1 MNKPE
6 IISAQWPLLD
16 KVTVVTTTRM
26 GGVSKPPF
34 DSFNLAEHVG
44 DDPQAVA
51 ANRSLLNQ
59 YLNLPNP
66 PVWLKQTHS
75 SRAIEACHVIN
86 TAEAADALF
95 TIQPKIVCAIMTA
108 DCLPIVLSDRD
119 GQCIAT
125 LHAGWRGLVE
135 GIIENT
141 VAAMRRH
148 CTPSMAWLGP
158 AIGASAFEV
167 KADVYQAYLA
177 KNQHFASC
185 FQACSQHAWNFD
197 IYAAARFVLSRCGVE
212 HTYGGDLC
220 TVSDAQKFFSYVT
233 HNIFI
238 YCPTLWMPKNRSC
251 CLLLKMI

>member
-16 KVTVVTTTRM
+16 KVTVVTTTRV

-51 ANRSLLNQ
+51 INRSRLNQ
-59 YLNLPNP
+59 HLQLPNS

-75 SRAIEACHVIN
+75 AKVIEASTSIN
-86 TAEAADALF
+86 SVEEGDALF
-95 TIQPKIVCAIMTA
+95 TSQPNVVCAVMTA
-108 DCLPIVLSDRD
+108 DCLPIVLSDQE
-119 GQCIAT
+119 GQCIAIV
-125 LHAGWRGLVE
+125 HAGWRGLIG

-141 VAAMRRH
+141 VAAMKVH
-148 CTPSMAWLGP
+148 CAPNMAWLGP
-158 AIGASAFEV
+158 AIGAPAFEV

-177 KNQHFASC
+177 KNKRFASC
-185 FQACSQHAWNFD
+185 FKACSQHAWHFD
-197 IYAAARFVLSRCGVE
+197 IYAAARLVLSRAGVE

-220 TVSDAQKFFSYVT
+220 TVSDAQKFFSYRRDGVT
-233 HNIFI
+233 GRQV
-238 YCPTLWMPKNRSC
+238 TLAWIKSC
-251 CLLLKMI
+251 QKY

>member
-1 MNKPE
+1 MNCPE
-6 IISAQWPLLD
+6 IISAQWPLMD
-16 KVTVVTTTRM
+16 RVAVVTTTRA

-34 DSFNLAEHVG
+34 DSFNLAAHVG

-75 SRAIEACHVIN
+75 AKVIEASTSIN
-86 TAEAADALF
+86 SVEEGDALF
-95 TIQPKIVCAIMTA
+95 TSQPNVVCAVMTA
-108 DCLPIVLSDRD
+108 DCLPIVLSDHES
-119 GQCIAT
+119 QCIAIV
-125 LHAGWRGLVE
+125 HAGWRGLIE

-185 FQACSQHAWNFD
+185 FQACSQHAWHFD
-197 IYAAARFVLSRCGVE
+197 IYAAARLVLSRAGVE

-220 TVSDAQKFFSYVT
+220 TVSDAQKFFSYRRDGVT
-233 HNIFI
+233 GRQV
-238 YCPTLWMPKNRSC
+238 TLAWIK
-251 CLLLKMI
+251 